1 MCVNALMWI
10 FNVFFIYIYFE
21 EISNTQIYWMC
32 IKPSMCICKYVM
44 YVFDSI
50 LALKAIS
57 FNRKFLSKHS
67 YLSFCL
73 CCMCVCVMHVDSFC
87 FLKIKYLYLFT
98 KIRFSFIFFSI
109 LYFCSI
115 RKKKLQFTHSLSL
128 KTMCWNVWEGKKLM
142 KPVHLYRIFFAYN
155 QNECWRNDWDELC
168 FLFLLTDV
176 EIPKYQIQF
185 FFLCWS
191 KSDEICPFWFST
203 RKIDI
208 EKFNFVQ
215 RKKNFFSFCSS
226 LFVLFFILSKYW
238 INLIFLLFF
247 FRPKCRLWND
257 ENKQRI

>member
-1 MCVNALMWI
+1 
-10 FNVFFIYIYFE
+10 
-21 EISNTQIYWMC
+21 MC

-73 CCMCVCVMHVDSFC
+73 CCMCVCVCVMHVDSFC

-128 KTMCWNVWEGKKLM
+128 ETGCVETFERAKKLM
-142 KPVHLYRIFFAYN
+142 KSPNQYICTVFFFAYN
-155 QNECWRNDWDELC
+155 QNEC
-168 FLFLLTDV
+168 
-176 EIPKYQIQF
+176 
-185 FFLCWS
+185 
-191 KSDEICPFWFST
+191 
-203 RKIDI
+203 
-208 EKFNFVQ
+208 
-215 RKKNFFSFCSS
+215 
-226 LFVLFFILSKYW
+226 
-238 INLIFLLFF
+238 
-247 FRPKCRLWND
+247 
-257 ENKQRI
+257 

>member
-73 CCMCVCVMHVDSFC
+73 CCMCLCVMHVDSFC

-142 KPVHLYRIFFAYN
+142 KPVHLYRIFLHIIKMNVEETIEMNFVF
-155 QNECWRNDWDELC
+155 CFSWRMS
-168 FLFLLTDV
+168 
-176 EIPKYQIQF
+176 KYPNI
-185 FFLCWS
+185 
-191 KSDEICPFWFST
+191 
-203 RKIDI
+203 
-208 EKFNFVQ
+208 KFNF
-215 RKKNFFSFCSS
+215 FFYVEANPMK
-226 LFVLFFILSKYW
+226 FVHFDFQPEK
-238 INLIFLLFF
+238 
-247 FRPKCRLWND
+247 
-257 ENKQRI
+257 